1 MKSESGFS
9 LAMASQ
15 PFQEGAFSGTIV
27 AASITQQ
34 SRRVRPFQPM
44 QCDGKTPKSLKY
56 LSLFLGCVQSFT
68 CYRGSVDRHI
78 SCSTVILHLV
88 SEINVSYYH
97 FAMYYLLSTSMIS
110 QSFESMKFF
119 YFCHWKVTGQ

>member
-27 AASITQQ
+27 AASIRQQ

-44 QCDGKTPKSLKY
+44 RWENAKIAQIFVLIFWAVCK
-56 LSLFLGCVQSFT
+56 
-68 CYRGSVDRHI
+68 
-78 SCSTVILHLV
+78 
-88 SEINVSYYH
+88 
-97 FAMYYLLSTSMIS
+97 ALLAIEVVLIDTLA
-110 QSFESMKFF
+110 
-119 YFCHWKVTGQ
+119 VAL